1 MKVLMTG
8 GGTAGHVIPLLAVA
22 SELRKDEPSAE
33 IKYIGNRGDSFVD
46 LVTDS
51 KYFDHVSLIYAGK
64 FRRYHK
70 INKLVY
76 LKDPRIFFKNLRD
89 FFLFLTGIVQSLM
102 ILIIWRPDVIFVKG
116 GFVGLPVGLAGAFL
130 RIPIVTHDSDAVPG
144 LTNRILSRY
153 STFQAVSMPT
163 DLYSYKKD
171 SIRLTG
177 LPVRSEFAEVSQ
189 EAIQSARK
197 KLGIDTGAFVVS
209 VIGGSLGAKKLN
221 DAVSEIAEKYLSDN
235 LKNLII
241 HVTGK
246 SHSESIENN
255 YDKLPVNIRKRIIVF
270 PYSNELHSITAASD
284 IVITRA
290 GSSIHELSVQKKC
303 IILVPNPILT
313 GGHQTKNAMLIER
326 NNAALVIE
334 EKELLSTNGE
344 VLLDKIKQLQSDEDY
359 RNKLANN
366 LSKLAVPDAARNIVG
381 VLKEAVR
388 SKNAQ

>member
-1 MKVLMTG
+1 MTG

-46 LVTDS
+46 LVTES

-64 FRRYHK
+64 FRRYHM

-89 FFLFLTGIVQSLM
+89 FFLFLAGLAQSLM

-177 LPVRSEFAEVSQ
+177 LPVRSEFVEASQ

-270 PYSNELHSITAASD
+270 PYSNELHFITAASD

-344 VLLDKIKQLQSDEDY
+344 ILLDRIKQLQGDEDY
-359 RNKLANN
+359 RNKLASN
-366 LSKLAVPDAARNIVG
+366 LSKLAVPNAARNIVG

-388 SKNAQ
+388 SRNAQ